1 MGFPLPPDA
10 RVVDD
15 FELVKGID
23 EMIRNSLPIGDLT
36 KPVDEGEW
44 MKSETVGGVTKAA
57 KIIAADDLASPAMG
71 ARVSWTRYREG
82 DASAGQGDAVA
93 TGTVDLLSG
102 TYQAKTKLFNTGSG
116 ALDPGN
122 LLVAVFDGTQDGG
135 VLDAVP
141 VGSATVRQLQ
151 AVVGRLLEVAAGV
164 LHFESPGL

>member
-1 MGFPLPPDA
+1 MGFPVPPDA
-10 RVVDD
+10 RATGD

-44 MKSETVGGVTKAA
+44 MKTETAGGVTKAA
-57 KIIAADDLASPAMG
+57 KIVGGDDLTSPAIG
-71 ARVSWTRYREG
+71 ARVSWTRYRQG

-102 TYQAKTKLFNTGSG
+102 NYQAKTKLFNTGGSL
-116 ALDPGN
+116 ALGE
-122 LLVAVFDGTQDGG
+122 LLVAVYDAGQDGG
-135 VLDAVP
+135 ILDTVP